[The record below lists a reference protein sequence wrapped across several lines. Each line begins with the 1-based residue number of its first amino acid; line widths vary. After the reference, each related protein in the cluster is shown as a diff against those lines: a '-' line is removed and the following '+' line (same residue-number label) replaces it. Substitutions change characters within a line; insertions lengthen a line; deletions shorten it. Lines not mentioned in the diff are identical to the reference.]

1 MAIGIHKP
9 GHGYWTRVMTAVMAG
24 VVFLAAAGW
33 LWNQAALIPIPIR
46 QWDFVVPLVEPAPA
60 PGTQVAVQATAVEPG
75 QRFRSI
81 GTATVQEYSQVG
93 RTQARLSVTGLQT
106 AEPIGLDAIQALQ
119 VGGVGGVGGRSLTV
133 TNVTAQ
139 RAFDQIYLQG
149 GIAAVVILLGAIAI
163 YWFVGVKPHSV
174 DFLVAT
180 DGEMKKVNWSTR
192 KDVIASTWVVIAA
205 SIVLAAGLFVVDI
218 LFSEFFRLI
227 GVLDT

>member
-1 MAIGIHKP
+1 VGEEDLE
-9 GHGYWTRVMTAVMAG
+9 
-24 VVFLAAAGW
+24 VV
-33 LWNQAALIPIPIR
+33 
-46 QWDFVVPLVEPAPA
+46 EAP
-60 PGTQVAVQATAVEPG
+60 QVG
-75 QRFRSI
+75 RQRFPIGRIERDLACLPQNSPRFDQVIQRYRQI
-81 GTATVQEYSQVG
+81 GTATVHEYSQVG

-119 VGGVGGVGGRSLTV
+119 AGGRNLTV
-133 TNVTAQ
+133 SNVTAQ

-149 GIAAVVILLGAIAI
+149 GIAAVVILMGAVAI
-163 YWFVGVKPHSV
+163 YYFVGMKPRSV